1 MEDHGQAH
9 REGRRLTSGP
19 VAHLRSSPASHARP
33 QVGRRAPALPVTLQ
47 EGRLPVAISTPT
59 TPDGAPGAAPPAG
72 SGTGAEHQRRST
84 LLHRLDVR
92 GAPYAFVAPFF
103 VVFAAFSFYPLI
115 YTSWISLH
123 RVELSTLN
131 LMEWVGFDNYTAL
144 WDDDRFWNAL
154 LNTFTIGVLSTVPQL
169 LMALG
174 LAHLLNYRLRGSTF
188 FRVAA
193 LTPYATSVGAAA
205 LVFTMLF
212 ERDFGMINWMLSM
225 VGVDNVDWENNKWA
239 AQTAISTIV
248 IWRWTGYNALLYL
261 AAMQAIPRDRYEA
274 AAIDGASRWQQF
286 LTVTIPGIRSTIV
299 FTIVLSTIGATQ
311 LFGEPLIFGQGPN
324 GITGGAD
331 NQYQTLGLLLYEEGW
346 KNYQMGR
353 AATVAWAMFLLL
365 IVVFVVQRI
374 VTRVIARKG

>member
-1 MEDHGQAH
+1 MATSTTSVPHRTRQA
-9 REGRRLTSGP
+9 RRN
-19 VAHLRSSPASHARP
+19 
-33 QVGRRAPALPVTLQ
+33 
-47 EGRLPVAISTPT
+47 
-59 TPDGAPGAAPPAG
+59 
-72 SGTGAEHQRRST
+72 
-84 LLHRLDVR
+84 LLHRLDMR

-103 VVFAAFSFYPLI
+103 IIFAAFSFYPLL

-123 RVELSTLN
+123 HVELSAMDM
-131 LMEWVGFDNYTAL
+131 MEWEGLGNYVEL
-144 WDDDRFWNAL
+144 WQDDRFWNAL
-154 LNTFTIGVLSTVPQL
+154 RNTFTIGVISTVPQL

-212 ERDFGMINWMLSM
+212 ERDFGMINWALGL
-225 VGVDNVDWENNKWA
+225 VGIDNVDWENEKWP
-239 AQTAISTIV
+239 AQFAISAIV

-286 LTVTIPGIRSTIV
+286 IRVTIPGIRSTIV

-311 LFGEPLIFGQGPN
+311 IFGEPLIFGQGQN
-324 GITGGAD
+324 GVTGGAD

-346 KNYQMGR
+346 RLGQMGR
-353 AATVAWAMFLLL
+353 AATVAWAMFLILILL
-365 IVVFVVQRI
+365 FVLQRVVSRLL
-374 VTRVIARKG
+374 ARRPRKF

>member
-1 MEDHGQAH
+1 MATSTSVPAADSPRGAPA
-9 REGRRLTSGP
+9 GAGKASGDSGP
-19 VAHLRSSPASHARP
+19 GGRP
-33 QVGRRAPALPVTLQ
+33 RQKRRN
-47 EGRLPVAISTPT
+47 
-59 TPDGAPGAAPPAG
+59 
-72 SGTGAEHQRRST
+72 
-84 LLHRLDVR
+84 LLHRLDLK
-92 GAPYAFVAPFF
+92 GAPYAFITPFF
-103 VVFAAFSFYPLI
+103 AVFAAFSFYPLI

-123 RVELSTLN
+123 RVELATMN
-131 LMEWVGFDNYTAL
+131 VMEWRGFDNYTEL
-144 WDDDRFWNAL
+144 WADERFWNAL
-154 LNTFTIGVLSTVPQL
+154 ANTFTIGVMSTVPQL

-174 LAHLLNYRLRGSTF
+174 LAHLLNYHLRGSTF

-212 ERDFGMINWMLSM
+212 ERDFGMINWMLSL
-225 VGVDNVDWENNKWA
+225 VGVDNIDWENNKWA
-239 AQTAISTIV
+239 AQIAISTIV

-274 AAIDGASRWQQF
+274 ASIDGASRWKQF
-286 LTVTIPGIRSTIV
+286 THVTVPGIRSTII

-365 IVVFVVQRI
+365 ILIFVAQRL
-374 VTRVIARKG
+374 VKRLTHRTS

>member
-1 MEDHGQAH
+1 MATSTTNALAD
-9 REGRRLTSGP
+9 EGRP
-19 VAHLRSSPASHARP
+19 SPAKSGADGP
-33 QVGRRAPALPVTLQ
+33 QPRR
-47 EGRLPVAISTPT
+47 R
-59 TPDGAPGAAPPAG
+59 GA
-72 SGTGAEHQRRST
+72 
-84 LLHRLDVR
+84 LLHRLDVK

-123 RVELSTLN
+123 HVELATLN
-131 LMEWVGFDNYTAL
+131 SMEWLAFDNYVNL
-144 WDDDRFWNAL
+144 WGDSRFWNAL
-154 LNTFTIGVLSTVPQL
+154 QNTITIGVISTVPQL

-174 LAHLLNYRLRGSTF
+174 LAHLLNYKMRASLF
-188 FRVAA
+188 FRVAS
-193 LTPYATSVGAAA
+193 LVPYATSVGAAA

-212 ERDFGMINWMLSM
+212 ERDFGMINWGLGL
-225 VGVDNVDWENNKWA
+225 VGIDPLDWEFDKWP
-239 AQTAISTIV
+239 AQVAISTIV

-261 AAMQAIPRDRYEA
+261 AAMQAIPAERYEA
-274 AAIDGASRWQQF
+274 ASLDGASRWKQF
-286 LTVTIPGIRSTIV
+286 THVTVPGIRSTIV

-353 AATVAWAMFLLL
+353 AASVAWAMFLLL
-365 IVVFVVQRI
+365 VLVFVVQRL
-374 VTRVIARKG
+374 IARLRNRTS

>member
-1 MEDHGQAH
+1 MAASTPVAPAG
-9 REGRRLTSGP
+9 GP
-19 VAHLRSSPASHARP
+19 VGKPP
-33 QVGRRAPALPVTLQ
+33 
-47 EGRLPVAISTPT
+47 
-59 TPDGAPGAAPPAG
+59 APGAPAD
-72 SGTGAEHQRRST
+72 GARPRRRA

-92 GAPYAFVAPFF
+92 GAPYVFVAPFF

-123 RVELSTLN
+123 RVELATMN
-131 LMEWVGFDNYTAL
+131 IMEWVAFDNYVTL
-144 WDDDRFWNAL
+144 WEDERFWNAAG
-154 LNTFTIGVLSTVPQL
+154 NTITLGVISTVPQL

-174 LAHLLNYRLRGSTF
+174 LAHLLNYRMRGSTF

-193 LTPYATSVGAAA
+193 LAPYATSVGAAA

-212 ERDFGMINWMLSM
+212 ERDFGMINWML
-225 VGVDNVDWENNKWA
+225 GLFGFDNVDFENNKWA
-239 AQTAISTIV
+239 AQIAISTIV

-286 LTVTIPGIRSTIV
+286 LTVTVPGIRSTIV

-353 AATVAWAMFLLL
+353 AATVAWMMFLLL
-365 IVVFVVQRI
+365 VLVFVVQR
-374 VTRVIARKG
+374 VVRRVAARRSAPTRSTAS

>member
-1 MEDHGQAH
+1 M
-9 REGRRLTSGP
+9 P
-19 VAHLRSSPASHARP
+19 VAL
-33 QVGRRAPALPVTLQ
+33 QTFRRHTFW
-47 EGRLPVAISTPT
+47 
-59 TPDGAPGAAPPAG
+59 
-72 SGTGAEHQRRST
+72 
-84 LLHRLDVR
+84 HRLDVR

-103 VVFAAFSFYPLI
+103 VVFAAFSFYPLL
-115 YTSWISLH
+115 YTAWISLH
-123 RVELSTLN
+123 RVELSSLD
-131 LMEWVGFDNYTAL
+131 LMEWVGFDNYVAL
-144 WDDDRFWNAL
+144 WQDERFWNAL
-154 LNTFTIGVLSTVPQL
+154 ANTFTLGVVSTVPQL

-174 LAHLLNYRLRGSTF
+174 LAHLLHYRLRGSVF

-212 ERDFGMINWMLSM
+212 ERDFGMINWLLGL
-225 VGVDNVDWENNKWA
+225 VGLDPVNWENDKWA
-239 AQTAISTIV
+239 AQLAISSIV

-261 AAMQAIPRDRYEA
+261 AAMQAVPAERYEA
-274 AAIDGASRWQQF
+274 AALDGASRWQQF
-286 LTVTIPGIRSTIV
+286 RMVTVPGIRSTVV

-353 AATVAWAMFLLL
+353 AATIAWAMFLLL
-365 IVVFVVQRI
+365 VLIFLGQRVVRRL
-374 VTRVIARKG
+374 TSRAAAARPVLSRSGT

>member
-1 MEDHGQAH
+1 M
-9 REGRRLTSGP
+9 
-19 VAHLRSSPASHARP
+19 
-33 QVGRRAPALPVTLQ
+33 
-47 EGRLPVAISTPT
+47 AISTS
-59 TPDGAPGAAPPAG
+59 TPSDGAPGAAPPT
-72 SGTGAEHQRRST
+72 GTGTGGERQRRST

-103 VVFAAFSFYPLI
+103 VVFAAFSFYPLV

-123 RVELSTLN
+123 RVELSTLS

-154 LNTFTIGVLSTVPQL
+154 LNTITIGVLSTVPQL

-212 ERDFGMINWMLSM
+212 ERDFGMINWMLSL
-225 VGVDNVDWENNKWA
+225 VGVENVDWENNKWA

-286 LTVTIPGIRSTIV
+286 LTVTVPGIRSTIV

-365 IVVFVVQRI
+365 IAVFVVQRI
-374 VTRVIARKG
+374 VKRVAARKA

>member
-1 MEDHGQAH
+1 MATQ
-9 REGRRLTSGP
+9 T
-19 VAHLRSSPASHARP
+19 SPAAAGDRPTKEPAGPARP
-33 QVGRRAPALPVTLQ
+33 GGGRQQTTKNNRW
-47 EGRLPVAISTPT
+47 STV
-59 TPDGAPGAAPPAG
+59 
-72 SGTGAEHQRRST
+72 
-84 LLHRLDVR
+84 LHRLDVK
-92 GAPYAFVAPFF
+92 GAPYAFIGPFF
-103 VVFAAFSFYPLI
+103 VVFAAFSLYPLI
-115 YTSWISLH
+115 YTAWISLH
-123 RVELSTLN
+123 RAELASMD
-131 LMEWVGFDNYTAL
+131 LMEWVGFDNFIELAK
-144 WDDDRFWNAL
+144 DDRFWNAL
-154 LNTFTIGVLSTVPQL
+154 GNTFTIGVLSAVPQL

-212 ERDFGMINWMLSM
+212 ERDFGMINWMLSLI
-225 VGVDNVDWENNKWA
+225 GVDNVDWEGNKWA
-239 AQTAISTIV
+239 AQFAISTIV

-261 AAMQAIPRDRYEA
+261 AAMQAIPLDRYEA

-286 LTVTIPGIRSTIV
+286 LKVTIPGIRPTIV
-299 FTIVLSTIGATQ
+299 FTIVLSTIGSTQ

-365 IVVFVVQRI
+365 ILIFAVQRLLK
-374 VTRVIARKG
+374 RLAARSS

>member
-1 MEDHGQAH
+1 MATST
-9 REGRRLTSGP
+9 LTSEPPRGP
-19 VAHLRSSPASHARP
+19 RPRRQRSA
-33 QVGRRAPALPVTLQ
+33 
-47 EGRLPVAISTPT
+47 
-59 TPDGAPGAAPPAG
+59 
-72 SGTGAEHQRRST
+72 

-92 GAPYAFVAPFF
+92 GAPYAFIAPFF
-103 VVFAAFSFYPLI
+103 VIFAAFSFYPLI
-115 YTSWISLH
+115 YTAWISLH
-123 RVELSTLN
+123 HVELASMN
-131 LMEWVGFDNYTAL
+131 LMEWVALDNYTAL
-144 WDDDRFWNAL
+144 WEDERFWNAL
-154 LNTFTIGVLSTVPQL
+154 ANTVTIGVISTVPQL

-174 LAHLLNYRLRGSTF
+174 LAHLLNYQLRGSTF

-205 LVFTMLF
+205 LVFTMLY
-212 ERDFGMINWMLSM
+212 ERDFGMINWLLSI
-225 VGVDNVDWENNKWA
+225 VGVDNIDWENNKWA

-286 LTVTIPGIRSTIV
+286 RSVTIPGIRSTIV

-324 GITGGAD
+324 GVTGGAG

-353 AATVAWAMFLLL
+353 AATVAWVMFLLL
-365 IVVFVVQRI
+365 ILVFVLQR
-374 VTRVIARKG
+374 VVKRLGSRKSS

>member
-1 MEDHGQAH
+1 VA
-9 REGRRLTSGP
+9 TS
-19 VAHLRSSPASHARP
+19 
-33 QVGRRAPALPVTLQ
+33 T
-47 EGRLPVAISTPT
+47 STPHG
-59 TPDGAPGAAPPAG
+59 GALGAAPPPGNRAHG
-72 SGTGAEHQRRST
+72 DRQGRRN
-84 LLHRLDVR
+84 LLHRLDLR
-92 GAPYAFVAPFF
+92 AAPYAFVAPFF
-103 VVFAAFSFYPLI
+103 VVFAAFSFYPLL

-123 RVELSTLN
+123 RVEMSSMN
-131 LMEWVGFDNYTAL
+131 LMEWVAFDNYTAL
-144 WDDDRFWNAL
+144 WQDDRFWNAL
-154 LNTFTIGVLSTVPQL
+154 VNTFTIGVISTVPQL

-174 LAHLLNYRLRGSTF
+174 LAHLLNYKLRGSTF

-212 ERDFGMINWMLSM
+212 ERDFGMINWMLSL
-225 VGVDNVDWENNKWA
+225 VGVDHIDWENNKWA

-261 AAMQAIPRDRYEA
+261 AAMQAVPRDRYEA

-286 LTVTIPGIRSTIV
+286 LKVTVPGIRSTIV

-365 IVVFVVQRI
+365 ILVFAVQR
-374 VTRVIARKG
+374 VLKRVLSHRS

>member
-1 MEDHGQAH
+1 MATQTSTAAADGQPAEEPAGPV
-9 REGRRLTSGP
+9 RPARGRR
-19 VAHLRSSPASHARP
+19 
-33 QVGRRAPALPVTLQ
+33 QRR
-47 EGRLPVAISTPT
+47 
-59 TPDGAPGAAPPAG
+59 PDG
-72 SGTGAEHQRRST
+72 RRST

-92 GAPYAFVAPFF
+92 GAPYAFIVPFF
-103 VVFAAFSFYPLI
+103 AVFAAFSFYPLI
-115 YTSWISLH
+115 YTAWISLH
-123 RVELSTLN
+123 RVELSSLD
-131 LMEWVGFDNYTAL
+131 LMEWVALDNYVAL
-144 WDDDRFWNAL
+144 FQDERFWNAL
-154 LNTFTIGVLSTVPQL
+154 ANTITIGVLSTVPQL

-212 ERDFGMINWMLSM
+212 ERDFGMINWTLSL
-225 VGVDNVDWENNKWA
+225 VGVDNVDWEGNKWA
-239 AQTAISTIV
+239 AQIAISTIV

-261 AAMQAIPRDRYEA
+261 AAMQAIPLERYEA

-286 LTVTIPGIRSTIV
+286 LKVTIPGIRPTIV
-299 FTIVLSTIGATQ
+299 FTIVLSTIGSTQ

-365 IVVFVVQRI
+365 ILVFALQRLLK
-374 VTRVIARKG
+374 RRSSRSS

>member
-1 MEDHGQAH
+1 M
-9 REGRRLTSGP
+9 
-19 VAHLRSSPASHARP
+19 
-33 QVGRRAPALPVTLQ
+33 ALST
-47 EGRLPVAISTPT
+47 STP
-59 TPDGAPGAAPPAG
+59 PDGPPGATLPT
-72 SGTGAEHQRRST
+72 GTGTNGDQVRRHT
-84 LLHRLDVR
+84 LLHRLDVH
-92 GAPYAFVAPFF
+92 GAPYAFIAPFF

-115 YTSWISLH
+115 YTSWLSLH
-123 RVELSTLN
+123 HVELATLN
-131 LMEWVGFDNYTAL
+131 LKEWVGFDNYTAL

-169 LMALG
+169 MMALG

-212 ERDFGMINWMLSM
+212 ERDFGMINWVLSL
-225 VGVDNVDWENNKWA
+225 VGVDNIDWENNKWA

-274 AAIDGASRWQQF
+274 AALDGASRWQQF
-286 LTVTIPGIRSTIV
+286 LKVTIPGIHSTVV

-365 IVVFVVQRI
+365 IAVFVVQQVVR
-374 VTRVIARKG
+374 RVLARRT

>member
-1 MEDHGQAH
+1 MSPQ
-9 REGRRLTSGP
+9 TSTTGP
-19 VAHLRSSPASHARP
+19 GTPPAADPAGPARP
-33 QVGRRAPALPVTLQ
+33 APAGGERRRA
-47 EGRLPVAISTPT
+47 G
-59 TPDGAPGAAPPAG
+59 
-72 SGTGAEHQRRST
+72 RRST
-84 LLHRLDVR
+84 LLHRLDVK
-92 GAPYAFVAPFF
+92 GAPYAFVGPFF
-103 VVFAAFSFYPLI
+103 VVFAAFSFYPLL
-115 YTSWISLH
+115 YTAWISLH
-123 RVELSTLN
+123 HVELAT
-131 LMEWVGFDNYTAL
+131 MDVMDWVALDNYTAL
-144 WDDDRFWNAL
+144 LQDERFWNAL
-154 LNTFTIGVLSTVPQL
+154 RNTITIGVLSTVPQL

-212 ERDFGMINWMLSM
+212 ERDFGMINWVLSL
-225 VGVDNVDWENNKWA
+225 VGIDHVDWESNKWA

-286 LTVTIPGIRSTIV
+286 LKVTVPGIRPTIV

-365 IVVFVVQRI
+365 ILVFLAQRLFK
-374 VTRVIARKG
+374 RLMSRPS